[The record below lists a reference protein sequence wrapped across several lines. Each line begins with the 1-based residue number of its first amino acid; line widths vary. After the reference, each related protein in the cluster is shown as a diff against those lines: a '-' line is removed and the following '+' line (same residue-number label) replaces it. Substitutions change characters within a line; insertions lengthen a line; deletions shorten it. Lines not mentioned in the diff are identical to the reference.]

1 MTEALIEIRRVAM
14 ARDRIAAA
22 AALLATAALLA
33 VVIQSTRQSPTEM
46 ILVSPSHMPHASLFC
61 AE

>member
-1 MTEALIEIRRVAM
+1 M

-46 ILVSPSHMPHASLFC
+46 ILVSPSRMPHASLFC